1 MWLQLTEYASGILGR
16 DRLEQFISARFSRVH
31 GAEIEQFMPNLLGL
45 EDDQGVPRGAL
56 GYRGAA
62 VEPLYLERYLD
73 CPIEE
78 AIGRGV
84 LRQQVVEVG
93 NLAGTGCRATLYLA
107 RRLPRL
113 LLDRGFEW
121 ITFTATRQV
130 RDMLQQ
136 FGAPLLDL
144 GAADPKR
151 LGQDSQ
157 QWGSYYR
164 NEPRVMAGW
173 LPAGP
178 ELFK

>member
-1 MWLQLTEYASGILGR
+1 MLLHLTEYALETTGR
-16 DRLEQFISARFSRVH
+16 ERLEQFISARFSRAH
-31 GAEIEQFMPNLLGL
+31 GAEIEQFMPHLIGL
-45 EDDQGVPRGAL
+45 EDEQGAPRGAL

-62 VEPLYLERYLD
+62 LEPLYLERYLD
-73 CPIEE
+73 CPIEQ

-93 NLAGTGCRATLYLA
+93 NLAGAGCRATLYLA

-113 LLDRGFEW
+113 LLDHGFEW

-130 RDMLQQ
+130 RDLLQQ
-136 FGAPLLDL
+136 LRAPLLDL
-144 GAADPKR
+144 GPADPTR
-151 LGQDSQ
+151 LGTSAVH
-157 QWGSYYR
+157 WGSYYR